1 MKYITAFHSLEATE
15 QVEQSV
21 SEMFGEIVSNFNP
34 MGFVESLKYMGAGL
48 LGIFIVMG
56 IIIAATYG
64 LGRLFSRRQ
73 KKQEEL

>member
-34 MGFVESLKYMGAGL
+34 MGFVESLKYMGIGM

-56 IIIAATYG
+56 VLIAGTAALNKLT
-64 LGRLFSRRQ
+64 Q
-73 KKQEEL
+73 KKDKE